1 MATLTP
7 GYIYLIEAQGDL
19 GGDDFI
25 VTHAGDP
32 EDIVIG
38 NYTEG
43 LSYAKLQIPKQFV
56 KNFITGAVVKT
67 GSGGNQYFEMSAKR
81 SYTLLAEGIETTVA
95 NADLVDEFCMSE
107 RHTSGIPGAFKQY
120 YLVIKLAVN
129 SYVKFTDSEGNR
141 QKYCRGIILNGS
153 IIHIM
158 KQFRATVRLNW
169 ASVW

>member
-7 GYIYLIEAQGDL
+7 GYIYLIESDAVDNDDWIGD
-19 GGDDFI
+19 
-25 VTHAGDP
+25 HAGNP
-32 EDIVIG
+32 ELLDIAP
-38 NYTEG
+38 YTEG
-43 LSYAKLQIPKQFV
+43 TEYAKLQIPKQFV
-56 KNFITGAVVKT
+56 KNFITGAVVNT
-67 GSGGNQYFEMSAKR
+67 GSGGNQYVEMSAKR
-81 SYTLLAEGIETTVA
+81 AYALLAEGIETTVA

-107 RHTSGIPGAFKQY
+107 RHTSGIVGVFKQY